1 MSIRGVCLFL
11 LLVSSGLSSLSCGRM
26 GERELRLVTGPI
38 GGTWY
43 PLGGAIAE
51 LVKKRI
57 PNLSISVGPG
67 GGIANVKAIE
77 EGKADLGFGNVAT
90 TIDAI
95 RGRDPFSK
103 KVRNVRHVATL
114 YKQYF
119 QLVVL
124 ADSGITSVA
133 DLKGKAIIPGT
144 KGTTGELMTRH
155 VLQVYGLTYNDM
167 GKVHHIGY
175 SDGIALMKDGHADL
189 FSPVTAIPASAI
201 IDLASSRRI
210 RLLSLPEDKIKAL
223 QQINPGYV
231 RHIIPKGTYP
241 GVDHDIVTFGTYT
254 QLLASAA
261 LPEDVVFEITKAVVE
276 GRRDLALV
284 AKEMEGFPVEEM
296 GQEVG
301 VPFHP
306 GAFRYF
312 QGLRTR

>member
-1 MSIRGVCLFL
+1 MRIGRVSLFFL
-11 LLVSSGLSSLSCGRM
+11 MVGSVILSLSCGRKE
-26 GERELRLVTGPI
+26 ERELRLMTGPV

-51 LVKKRI
+51 VVKKRV
-57 PNLSISVGPG
+57 PNVSISVGPG

-95 RGRDPFSK
+95 NGNDPFPQ
-103 KVRNVRHVATL
+103 KVQNVRHVATL

-124 ADSGITSVA
+124 ADSKITSVA

-144 KGTTGELMTRH
+144 KGFTGELMTRH

-189 FSPVTAIPASAI
+189 FSPITAIPASAV
-201 IDLASSRRI
+201 IDLASSRKI
-210 RLLSLPEDKIKAL
+210 RLLSLPEDKIRAL
-223 QQINPGYV
+223 QRINPGYV
-231 RHIIPKGTYP
+231 KHVIPKGTYP
-241 GVDHDIVTFGTYT
+241 GVDHDVVTFGTYT
-254 QLLASAA
+254 QLLVSAK
-261 LPEDVVFEITKAVVE
+261 LPEDVVFEITRAVVE
-276 GRRDLALV
+276 GRKDLALV
-284 AKEMEGFPVEEM
+284 AKEMEGFHLEEM

-306 GAFRYF
+306 GALRYF
-312 QGLRTR
+312 QEMRAR